1 MKVENFGSIYFQKL
15 IQDQQTMKM
24 QSDGKCCIYF
34 WSRINPQVIKIL
46 NDSNPWIHF

>member
-24 QSDGKCCIYF
+24 QSDGKCC
-34 WSRINPQVIKIL
+34 KIL
-46 NDSNPWIHF
+46 NDSNSWINF